1 MSSPL
6 RMIVTTESR
15 LFSAKKQ
22 PTLFQQRAFRP
33 CRGNISIPC
42 DTAYLCFFRFLQFLA
57 ELRLLLD
64 TQERISYF
72 AEGYDIE

>member
-1 MSSPL
+1 MPREYLDTLRHGIPL
-6 RMIVTTESR
+6 F
-15 LFSAKKQ
+15 L
-22 PTLFQQRAFRP
+22 L
-33 CRGNISIPC
+33 
-42 DTAYLCFFRFLQFLA
+42 RFLQFLA